1 MFIDFENFSNQF
13 ENMETPTFE
22 KEESFHFNFDTPF
35 EFLEFKEITPKQS
48 QNIPFVKD
56 DDFNDIFST
65 LVPFNSSGND
75 SPLLKVSSVWKDS
88 PKNIP
93 DCYEGALED
102 SFKAEEVLEEP
113 KNIQVDSNPKDVQES
128 FIDQDYLV
136 KEFSQVVSDS
146 LKNEPDIGNK
156 LSYRKDVV
164 YKFMLRT
171 FRKAISQKFR
181 VKIKRPSRTTKPIEE
196 IKEQIMEEA
205 ENKGIINIDD
215 PEQNTEEF
223 RELVWW
229 MAISKMTHR
238 SRPLFNLS
246 NHAIDILSDI
256 LKNYSHA
263 KLILVYQN
271 KHIAKIYRYF
281 MKHCLKSSL
290 EKCPKHKQA
299 VYIKA
304 AFDMAENFI

>member
-1 MFIDFENFSNQF
+1 
-13 ENMETPTFE
+13 METPSFE

-35 EFLEFKEITPKQS
+35 EFPEFKEVTPKQS
-48 QNIPFVKD
+48 QNIPFIKD

-113 KNIQVDSNPKDVQES
+113 KNIQVDSNPKDIQES
-128 FIDQDYLV
+128 VIDQDYLV

-146 LKNEPDIGNK
+146 LKNGTDIGSE

-164 YKFMLRT
+164 NKFMLRT
-171 FRKAISQKFR
+171 FRKAISKMFR
-181 VKIKRPSRTTKPIEE
+181 VKIKRPSRTTRPIEE
-196 IKEQIMEEA
+196 IKVQLMEEA
-205 ENKGIINIDD
+205 ENMGIINIYD
-215 PEQNTEEF
+215 PEESTEEF
-223 RELVWW
+223 REFVCW

-238 SRPLFNLS
+238 SRPLFNLF
-246 NHAIDILSDI
+246 NQAIELLSDI
-256 LKNYSHA
+256 LGNYSHA
-263 KLILVYQN
+263 KLRLVYKN
-271 KHIAKIYRYF
+271 KHIAKVYRYF
-281 MKHCLKSSL
+281 MKNCLKSSL
-290 EKCPKHKQA
+290 EKYPKHKQT

-304 AFDMAENFI
+304 AFDMAQNFIED